1 MHLLFGRS
9 PLHLPGQPERAR
21 EIDSPAFKECL
32 RVQAAPSSARAPRR
46 TASQSAALNR
56 YRQNRIER
64 EVKHRLGGVLAAIAL
79 IVVALAVAGCGGG
92 SDEGA
97 SRDKK
102 LDEALEKIDKELEK
116 QGPLVGLGEAS
127 PPPPDAAQWETD
139 FSKQLVPLEE
149 FLSGGPPKDG
159 IPAIDEPHYT
169 RAEQV
174 DFLEDREPVIEIT
187 VDGESRAYP
196 LQILTWHEIVNARF
210 GDTPVAVT
218 FCPLCNTAIAFDRR
232 VDGRVLDFGTT
243 GKLRDSDLVMYDR
256 QTESWWQQFGGE
268 ALVGELGGKELRQLP
283 ARIVSWREFRSMHPS
298 GLVLNRDTG
307 FARDY
312 GTNPYAGYDDIAS
325 PPIFATRNEDDDRLP
340 PKERVVYVEVGKEAF
355 AVPFPALVAKR
366 TIEVETDEG
375 QLIVRWHSGVAS
387 ALDSGAIA
395 EGRDVG
401 SASALLEGEPVPFSE
416 PFWFAVA
423 AFRPDIEIVD

>member
-1 MHLLFGRS
+1 MRT
-9 PLHLPGQPERAR
+9 
-21 EIDSPAFKECL
+21 
-32 RVQAAPSSARAPRR
+32 R
-46 TASQSAALNR
+46 TAF
-56 YRQNRIER
+56 
-64 EVKHRLGGVLAAIAL
+64 GFLAAV
-79 IVVALAVAGCGGG
+79 VVALVVAGCGGG
-92 SDEGA
+92 SDDQA
-97 SRDKK
+97 ARDKK
-102 LDEALEKIDKELEK
+102 VDEALEKLDKELQE

-127 PPPPDAAQWETD
+127 PPPPDAAQWDTD
-139 FSKQLVPLEE
+139 FSKRVVPLEE
-149 FLSGGPPKDG
+149 FQSGGPPKDG
-159 IPAIDEPHYT
+159 IPAIDAPRYT
-169 RAEQV
+169 RASEV
-174 DFLEDREPVIEIT
+174 DFLEDREPVILIT
-187 VDGESRAYP
+187 IDGESRAYP
-196 LQILTWHEIVNARF
+196 LQILTWHEIVNTRL

-232 VDGRVLDFGTT
+232 VDGEVLDFGTT

-268 ALVGELGGKELRQLP
+268 ALVGELAGKELRQLP

-307 FARDY
+307 FVRDY
-312 GTNPYAGYDDIAS
+312 GTNPYAGYDDVAS
-325 PPIFATRNEDDDRLP
+325 SPIFATRNEDDDRLP
-340 PKERVVYVEVGKEAF
+340 PKERVVYVEVGKQAF
-355 AVPFPALVAKR
+355 AVPFPTLVDKR

-375 QLIVRWHSGVAS
+375 QLVVRWQSGVAS

-401 SASALLEGEPVPFSE
+401 SASALLDGKPVPFSE